1 MYDFNEQTLCSDTEV
16 EIVDL
21 QVPDRGIALFLF
33 SLGKIPSLATKYI
46 HHRIVRI
53 YPLILFALLTAILI
67 PNSSLMNSQS
77 VTAHRPLFNHSGSL
91 QFGACDV
98 SVNTTPGHGFSGQTS
113 TSPPIYP
120 TWGASAACTD
130 QIQITVLPVPQ
141 NNRNHDP

>member
-1 MYDFNEQTLCSDTEV
+1 MHDFNKQNSCSDTEI

-21 QVPDRGIALFLF
+21 QVPDRGIALFFF

-46 HHRIVRI
+46 HNRIMHI
-53 YPLILFALLTAILI
+53 YPLILLALLIAILI
-67 PNSSLMNSQS
+67 PDSSSMNAQS
-77 VTAHRPLFNHSGSL
+77 APAHHPQFNHSSSL
-91 QFGACDV
+91 QFGACDA

-130 QIQITVLPVPQ
+130 QIQVTVLPMPQ